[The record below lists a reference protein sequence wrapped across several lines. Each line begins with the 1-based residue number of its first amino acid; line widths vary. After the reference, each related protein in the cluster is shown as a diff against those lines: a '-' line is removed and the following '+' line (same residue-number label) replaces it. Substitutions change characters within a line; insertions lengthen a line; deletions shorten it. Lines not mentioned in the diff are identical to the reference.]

1 MVLRYLG
8 LSKRL
13 AFCLDCMVL
22 LAFSELSAKGGW
34 RMFQNTYKHKF
45 ILSAVLTCMLL
56 PASVS
61 ADAYDAGLERD
72 CCELV
77 CFLSGKA
84 PKRS

>member
-1 MVLRYLG
+1 
-8 LSKRL
+8 
-13 AFCLDCMVL
+13 
-22 LAFSELSAKGGW
+22 
-34 RMFQNTYKHKF
+34 MFQNTYKHKF
-45 ILSAVLTCMLL
+45 ILSSVLGCMLM